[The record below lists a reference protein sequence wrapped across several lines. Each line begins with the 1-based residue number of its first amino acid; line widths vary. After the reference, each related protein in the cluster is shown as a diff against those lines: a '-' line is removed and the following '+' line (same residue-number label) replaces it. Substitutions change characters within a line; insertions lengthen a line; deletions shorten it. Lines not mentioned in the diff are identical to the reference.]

1 MIKHFGVGLRYREGG
16 FKLTE
21 GNFIPNSNKSGL
33 CPGTVLSD
41 EECQRLRGNAKINLE
56 YNLSYFSKLDREEFN
71 QAIINFCRMTG
82 FIEITDLSRYNL
94 KSGFYLMVMD
104 EYSQFYLGWSKDLK
118 RRIMRHWSQVMPL
131 DRLVLWSAET
141 SKLSI
146 DSFCALDT
154 TRIYI
159 LLADEESLN
168 DEDKYINM
176 LPDKFL
182 ANRNKGGKLDQKEIM
197 RDLKMRDFNI

>member
-1 MIKHFGVGLRYREGG
+1 MIKHFGVSLRDREGG

-21 GNFIPNSNKSGL
+21 GNFIPNSNNSGL
-33 CPGTVLSD
+33 YPGTVLTD
-41 EECQRLRGNAKINLE
+41 EECQRLRRDAKINLE
-56 YNLSYFSKLDREEFN
+56 YNLSYFTNLDREEFN
-71 QAIINFCRMTG
+71 QSINDFCRITG
-82 FIEITDLSRYNL
+82 FVKITDLSKYSL

-104 EYSQFYLGWSKDLK
+104 EYCQFYLGCSKDLK
-118 RRIMRHWSQVMPL
+118 KRIMRHWSQVMPL
-131 DRLVLWSAET
+131 DRLVLFSAEM

-159 LLADEESLN
+159 LLANEDSLN
-168 DEDKYINM
+168 DEDRYINM

-182 ANRNKGGKLDQKEIM
+182 ANRNKGGRLEPKEIM
-197 RDLKMRDFNI
+197 RDIKTRDFNI